1 MLTYHVAPRFDIAAK
16 GGPLK
21 LGTVVA
27 DLATVVPLNGGVF
40 HLQVPDDLPYEPVIQ
55 TDFKDTLMAARSLNA
70 NAWLKFLGLPVG
82 ASASIENS
90 RDLESGVECDSVT
103 TTYFDDPAETYISK
117 CLSAAPVRSWLR
129 RCKDYTADLHVVTG
143 LKVANGLRYNRTTA
157 HKTAGEAELSGE
169 EPHTQTEAGV
179 KTGLSKEEKKKQGFA
194 IVGQDIVIAFRVD
207 KYRCTRKLLGLSK
220 DRDMTSEGVV
230 QGDLQG
236 KPPPNAEVAREE
248 VEIQLLETK
257 YETTTKTTGPSG
269 STEYWVGLC

>member
-103 TTYFDDPAETYISK
+103 TTYFDDPAETYIRQVPQRGAGPE
-117 CLSAAPVRSWLR
+117 LAPPLQGLHGP
-129 RCKDYTADLHVVTG
+129 DLHVVTG
-143 LKVANGLRYNRTTA
+143 LKWRTATVQPYHGA
-157 HKTAGEAELSGE
+157 QDGGRGRAVRGGTTHADRGRRQDWPVQRRE
-169 EPHTQTEAGV
+169 EEAGV
-179 KTGLSKEEKKKQGFA
+179 RHRWAGHCHRIPGRQVPLHAEAARPFQRPGHDLGGGGAGRFA
-194 IVGQDIVIAFRVD
+194 RQTTPERRGRAGGSRDPA
-207 KYRCTRKLLGLSK
+207 TR
-220 DRDMTSEGVV
+220 
-230 QGDLQG
+230 
-236 KPPPNAEVAREE
+236 N
-248 VEIQLLETK
+248 
-257 YETTTKTTGPSG
+257 
-269 STEYWVGLC
+269 